1 MRLAVFT
8 KNRSNPAYAAARLG
22 AERAAAALGA
32 EVEHYVPDTPDDPA
46 QQSALIARALATR
59 PDAFVLSPVHAT
71 LVDPAIRRIADAG
84 IPMVGFINP
93 ITAAPSVAYV
103 GADDVRLAR
112 ELAVYLFRHLGG
124 RGRVLVVGGPE
135 HSVTSQDR
143 LRGFRE
149 AAAQHAG
156 IAFAGVVAGDY
167 DRVVAKV
174 RTAAWLRDDACPDA
188 CLVANDIM
196 AVGVLEALDEAG
208 CRAAVVGVNAIP
220 EAIAAIAQG
229 RMLATADFN
238 AMQMAYLATECAV
251 RHLRGEAVPASIELP
266 VQVVDHAN
274 YREWD
279 RPYEARPLLTLAQI
293 ERLPA

>member
-32 EVEHYVPDTPDDPA
+32 TVEHYVPDTPDDAA

-71 LVDPAIRRIADAG
+71 LVDPAIRAIAEAG
-84 IPMVGFINP
+84 VPMVGFVNP
-93 ITAAPSVAYV
+93 IAAAPSVAYV
-103 GADDVRLAR
+103 GADDARLAR
-112 ELAVYLFRHLGG
+112 ALAAYLFQRLGG

-143 LRGFRE
+143 LSGFRE

-156 IAFAGVVAGDY
+156 ISLAGAVAGDY
-167 DRVVAKV
+167 ARAVAKA
-174 RTAAWLRDDACPDA
+174 RAAEWLQANARPDA

-196 AVGVLEALDEAG
+196 AVGVLEALDEAA
-208 CRAAVVGVNAIP
+208 CKAAVVGVNAIP

-251 RHLRGEAVPASIELP
+251 RHLGGERVPASIELP
-266 VQVVDHAN
+266 VRIVDRSN
-274 YREWD
+274 FREWD
-279 RPYEARPLLTLAQI
+279 LPYERRPLLTLAQL